1 VGAAAWARACEQ
13 AGVPSQVFVGR
24 NNVACGSTIGPA
36 IAARTGIR
44 TLDIGIPILSMHSA
58 RELCGTADP
67 GYLAA
72 ACAAFLAPG
81 R

>member
-1 VGAAAWARACEQ
+1 MDAPASGAVGA
-13 AGVPSQVFVGR
+13 SSVF
-24 NNVACGSTIGPA
+24 
-36 IAARTGIR
+36 
-44 TLDIGIPILSMHSA
+44 GIPVLSMHSA

-72 ACAAFLAPG
+72 ASAALLAPA

>member
-1 VGAAAWARACEQ
+1 MTAER
-13 AGVPSQVFVGR
+13 
-24 NNVACGSTIGPA
+24 IGNPERPA

-44 TLDIGIPILSMHSA
+44 TLDVGISILSMHSA
-58 RELCGTADP
+58 RELCGTAGP

-72 ACAAFLAPG
+72 ACAAFLAPA